1 LAYWHERHSVP
12 PASLATHGPSRDPPC
27 MFPVQTLYLSPVSEP
42 IPCGRPAPSAGPRQ
56 VPVPLQSEGRTPRI
70 SAEEEE
76 GFTPRG

>member
-1 LAYWHERHSVP
+1 
-12 PASLATHGPSRDPPC
+12 
-27 MFPVQTLYLSPVSEP
+27 MFPVLTQAFPSRVSEP

-56 VPVPLQSEGRTPRI
+56 VEVPHQSENRRPRI